1 MQCGQSQRMSNTE
14 QIKALIEVRDQLTGE
29 AADLVQLEIDALF
42 APFDAAVEASHLAA
56 IEKNF
61 PHLALL
67 TA

>member
-1 MQCGQSQRMSNTE
+1 M
-14 QIKALIEVRDQLTGE
+14 L
-29 AADLVQLEIDALF
+29 
-42 APFDAAVEASHLAA
+42 AAVEASHLAA